1 MNKYIQVGLCEGSA
15 LIKFMILKLLHGKKL
30 LYKTAPIENEIPKG
44 SSKWLEFYK

>member
-1 MNKYIQVGLCEGSA
+1 MNKYILMSLCEGGT
-15 LIKFMILKLLHGKKL
+15 LIKFIILKLLRGKKL